1 MVYFYCSHRLQVY
14 LRRIKIFKIIMDKV
28 YLDNA
33 ATTPLA
39 EEVIDAMVGTMKMNF
54 GNPSSTHS
62 FGQEAKILIENV
74 RRQVADYLH
83 VTPAEIIFTSCG
95 TESNNMIIKSSVE
108 HLGVERIIS
117 SPLEHKCVS
126 ESILDMKSR
135 KGVEV
140 NYIRPNE
147 KGDIDLTKL
156 EELLKASDKK
166 TLVSLMHANNEIGN
180 IINLKQVAQL
190 CKEYHALFHSDT
202 VQTMA
207 HMNLDFSDIPVDF
220 ASCSAHKFHGPKGA
234 GFAFIRKATGL
245 KGIITGG
252 PQERSLRAGTE
263 NVSGIVGLG
272 KALELSLNHMD
283 EYTNHMQDIKSY
295 TIERLSAEIEGIK
308 FNGRSAEKEN
318 SLYTVLSALLPYKNP
333 LIGLQLDMKG
343 IAISQGS
350 ACSSGASKPSMVMMM
365 VLSEDEMDHC
375 TPLRI
380 SFSHMTTKADIDR
393 LVNALKEI
401 SSDYTIEKT
410 NVEHR

>member
-1 MVYFYCSHRLQVY
+1 MN
-14 LRRIKIFKIIMDKV
+14 KV

-147 KGDIDLTKL
+147 KGDIDLVKL

-190 CKEYHALFHSDT
+190 CKEHHALFHSDT

-234 GFAFIRKATGL
+234 GFAFIRKSTGL

-263 NVSGIVGLG
+263 NVCGIVGLG
-272 KALELSLNHMD
+272 KALELSLNHME
-283 EYTNHMQDIKSY
+283 EYTNHMQNIKEY
-295 TIERLSAEIEGIK
+295 AIERLSAEVEGIK

-365 VLSEDEMDHC
+365 VLSEGEMDHC

-380 SFSHMTTKADIDR
+380 SFSHMTTKAEIDI

>member
-1 MVYFYCSHRLQVY
+1 
-14 LRRIKIFKIIMDKV
+14 MDKI

-33 ATTPLA
+33 ATTPLSP
-39 EEVIDAMVGTMKMNF
+39 EVIDAMVETMKMTF

-74 RRQVADYLH
+74 RRQIADYLH
-83 VTPAEIIFTSCG
+83 VSPAEIIFTSCG

-126 ESILDMKSR
+126 ESILDMKNR

-140 NYIRPNE
+140 TYIRPNE
-147 KGDIDLTKL
+147 KGDIDLHKL
-156 EELLKASDKK
+156 EELLKNSDKK

-180 IINLKQVAQL
+180 LTDIKKIAEL
-190 CKEYHALFHSDT
+190 CKKYQALFHSDT

-207 HMNLDFSDIPVDF
+207 HMNLDFSEISIDF
-220 ASCSAHKFHGPKGA
+220 ASCSAHKFHGPKGI
-234 GFAFIRKATGL
+234 GFAFLRKSSGL

-263 NVSGIVGLG
+263 NVCGIAGLG
-272 KALELSLNHMD
+272 KALELSIKNMNA
-283 EYTNHMQDIKSY
+283 YTQHMQEIKQYAIDRVS
-295 TIERLSAEIEGIK
+295 EEIPGVK
-308 FNGRSAEKEN
+308 FNGRSSEKEN
-318 SLYTVLSALLPYKNP
+318 SLYTVMSVLLPYKNP

-343 IAISQGS
+343 IAVSQGS

-365 VLSEDEMDHC
+365 VLSEDEMEHC
-375 TPLRI
+375 TPLRV
-380 SFSHMTTKADIDR
+380 SFSHLTTKEEIDTF
-393 LVNALKEI
+393 VQALKEI
-401 SSDYTIEKT
+401 SHDLIIENT

>member
-1 MVYFYCSHRLQVY
+1 MN
-14 LRRIKIFKIIMDKV
+14 KI

-126 ESILDMKSR
+126 ESILDMKNR
-135 KGVEV
+135 RGVEV
-140 NYIRPNE
+140 VYIRPNE
-147 KGDIDLTKL
+147 KGDIDLNKL
-156 EELLKASDKK
+156 EELLKSSDKK

-180 IINLKQVAQL
+180 IVDIKKIAEL
-190 CKEYHALFHSDT
+190 CKANNALYHSDT
-202 VQTMA
+202 VKTMA
-207 HMNLDFSDIPVDF
+207 HMAFDFSEIPVDF
-220 ASCSAHKFHGPKGA
+220 ASCSAHKFHGPKGI
-234 GFAFIRKATGL
+234 GFAFIRKATGM

-272 KALELSLNHMD
+272 KALELCVNNMEAYAGHIREIK
-283 EYTNHMQDIKSY
+283 EYA
-295 TIERLSAEIEGIK
+295 IERLSAEVPNIK
-308 FNGRSAEKEN
+308 FNGRSGEMEN
-318 SLYTVLSALLPYKNP
+318 SVDSVLSALLPYKNP

-380 SFSHMTTKADIDR
+380 SFSHMTTKADIDA
-393 LVNALKEI
+393 LADALKEI
-401 SSDYTIEKT
+401 SKDFAIEKT

>member
-1 MVYFYCSHRLQVY
+1 MN
-14 LRRIKIFKIIMDKV
+14 KV

-147 KGDIDLTKL
+147 KGDIDLAKL

-190 CKEYHALFHSDT
+190 CKEHHALFHSDT

-263 NVSGIVGLG
+263 NVCGIVGLG
-272 KALELSLNHMD
+272 KALELSLNHME
-283 EYTNHMQDIKSY
+283 EYTNHMQDIKDY
-295 TIERLSAEIEGIK
+295 AIERLSAEIEGIK

-375 TPLRI
+375 TTLRI
-380 SFSHMTTKADIDR
+380 SFSHMTTKAEIDT

>member
-1 MVYFYCSHRLQVY
+1 MN
-14 LRRIKIFKIIMDKV
+14 KI

-33 ATTPLA
+33 ATTPLS
-39 EEVIDAMVGTMKMNF
+39 EEVIDAMVDTMKMNF

-74 RRQVADYLH
+74 RRQIADYLH

-108 HLGVERIIS
+108 HLGIERIIS

-126 ESILDMKSR
+126 ESILDMKNR
-135 KGVEV
+135 KEVEV
-140 NYIRPNE
+140 NYIRPDE
-147 KGDIDLTKL
+147 KGDLDLGRL
-156 EELLKASDKK
+156 EELLKVSDKK
-166 TLVSLMHANNEIGN
+166 TLVSLMHANNDIGN
-180 IINLKQVAQL
+180 LIDIERVAEL
-190 CKEYHALFHSDT
+190 CKQYNALFHSDT

-207 HMNLDFSDIPVDF
+207 HMNLDFSEIMVDF
-220 ASCSAHKFHGPKGA
+220 ASCSAHKFHGPKGI

-263 NVSGIVGLG
+263 NVAGIVGLG
-272 KALELSLNHMD
+272 KALELSLTHMNAYRD
-283 EYTNHMQDIKSY
+283 HMQAIKDY
-295 TIERLSAEIEGIK
+295 AIERLSTEIPGMK
-308 FNGRSAEKEN
+308 FNGRSAEKDN

-365 VLSEDEMDHC
+365 VLTEDEMDTC

-380 SFSHMTTKADIDR
+380 SFSHLTTKADIDA
-393 LVNALKEI
+393 LATALKEI
-401 SSDYTIEKT
+401 SEDFVIEKT

>member
-1 MVYFYCSHRLQVY
+1 
-14 LRRIKIFKIIMDKV
+14 MDKV

-147 KGDIDLTKL
+147 KGDIDLAKL

-190 CKEYHALFHSDT
+190 CKQYQALFHSDT

-263 NVSGIVGLG
+263 NVCGIVGLG
-272 KALELSLNHMD
+272 KALELSLNHME
-283 EYTNHMQDIKSY
+283 EYTQHMQNIKDY
-295 TIERLSAEIEGIK
+295 AIERLSAEIQGIK

-380 SFSHMTTKADIDR
+380 SFSHMTTKAEIDT

>member
-1 MVYFYCSHRLQVY
+1 MN
-14 LRRIKIFKIIMDKV
+14 KI

-33 ATTPLA
+33 ATTPLS
-39 EEVIDAMVGTMKMNF
+39 EEVIDAMVETMKLNF

-62 FGQEAKILIENV
+62 FGQDAKILIENV
-74 RRQVADYLH
+74 RRQIADYLH

-108 HLGVERIIS
+108 HLGIERIIS
-117 SPLEHKCVS
+117 SPMEHKCVS
-126 ESILDMKSR
+126 ESILDMKNR

-140 NYIRPNE
+140 AYIRPNE
-147 KGDIDLTKL
+147 KGDIDLNKL
-156 EELLKASDKK
+156 EELLKSSDKK

-180 IINLKQVAQL
+180 IIDIKKVAEL
-190 CKEYHALFHSDT
+190 CKENNALFHSDT

-207 HMNLDFSDIPVDF
+207 HINLDFSEIPVDF
-220 ASCSAHKFHGPKGA
+220 ASCSAHKFHGPKGI
-234 GFAFIRKATGL
+234 GFAFIRKSSGL

-263 NVSGIVGLG
+263 NVSGIAGLG
-272 KALELSLNHMD
+272 KALELSLKNMD
-283 EYTNHMQDIKSY
+283 AYTQHMQDIKQY
-295 TIERLSAEIEGIK
+295 TVDRVSEAIPGVK
-308 FNGRSAEKEN
+308 FNGRSSEKEN
-318 SLYTVLSALLPYKNP
+318 SLYTVVSLLLPYKNP

-343 IAISQGS
+343 IAVSQGS

-375 TPLRI
+375 TPLRV
-380 SFSHMTTKADIDR
+380 SFSHMTTKEDIDTF
-393 LVNALKEI
+393 VNALKEI
-401 SSDYTIEKT
+401 SESMIIENT

>member
-1 MVYFYCSHRLQVY
+1 MN
-14 LRRIKIFKIIMDKV
+14 KV

-33 ATTPLA
+33 ATTPLS

-62 FGQEAKILIENV
+62 FGQEAKILLENV
-74 RRQVADYLH
+74 RRQIADYLH
-83 VTPAEIIFTSCG
+83 VTPAEIIFTVGG
-95 TESNNMIIKSSVE
+95 TESNNMMIKSCVE

-126 ESILDMKSR
+126 ESILDMKNR

-140 NYIRPNE
+140 AYIRPNE
-147 KGDIDLTKL
+147 KGDLDLNKL

-166 TLVSLMHANNEIGN
+166 TLVSLMHVNNEIGN
-180 IINLKQVAQL
+180 IYDIKKIAEL
-190 CKEYHALFHSDT
+190 CKANNALFHSDT

-207 HMNLDFSDIPVDF
+207 HMPLDFSDIAVDF

-234 GFAFIRKATGL
+234 GFAFIRKSSGL

-272 KALELSLNHMD
+272 KALELSINNM
-283 EYTNHMQDIKSY
+283 EAYATHMQEIKDY
-295 TIERLSAEIEGIK
+295 AVERLSAEISGIT

-365 VLSEDEMDHC
+365 VLSEDEMDGC

-380 SFSHMTTKADIDR
+380 SFSHMTTKAEIDA
-393 LVNALKEI
+393 LVSALKEI
-401 SSDYTIEKT
+401 SSDYAIEKT

>member
-1 MVYFYCSHRLQVY
+1 MN
-14 LRRIKIFKIIMDKV
+14 KI

-33 ATTPLA
+33 ATTPLS
-39 EEVIDAMVGTMKMNF
+39 EEVIDAMVETMKMNF

-62 FGQEAKILIENV
+62 FGQDAKILIENV
-74 RRQVADYLH
+74 RRQVAEYLH
-83 VTPAEIIFTSCG
+83 VSPAEIIFTSCG

-117 SPLEHKCVS
+117 SPMEHKCVS
-126 ESILDMKSR
+126 ETILDMKSR

-140 NYIRPNE
+140 AYIRPNE
-147 KGDIDLTKL
+147 KGDIDLNKL
-156 EELLKASDKK
+156 EELLKSSDKK

-180 IINLKQVAQL
+180 IVDIKEIAEL
-190 CKEYHALFHSDT
+190 CKLHHALFHSDT

-220 ASCSAHKFHGPKGA
+220 ASCSAHKFHGPKGS
-234 GFAFIRKATGL
+234 GFAFIRKASGL

-263 NVSGIVGLG
+263 NVSGIAGLG
-272 KALELSLNHMD
+272 KALELSLKNMD
-283 EYTNHMQDIKSY
+283 AYTVHMQEIKQY
-295 TIERLSAEIEGIK
+295 AIERVSAEIPGVK
-308 FNGRSAEKEN
+308 FNGRSAESEN
-318 SLYTVLSALLPYKNP
+318 SLYTLLSLLLPYKNP

-343 IAISQGS
+343 IAVSQGS

-375 TPLRI
+375 TPLRV
-380 SFSHMTTKADIDR
+380 SFSHLTTKEDIDTF
-393 LVNALKEI
+393 VDALKEI
-401 SSDYTIEKT
+401 SKDLIIENT

>member
-1 MVYFYCSHRLQVY
+1 
-14 LRRIKIFKIIMDKV
+14 MDKV

-108 HLGVERIIS
+108 HLGVQRIIS
-117 SPLEHKCVS
+117 SPMEHKCVS
-126 ESILDMKSR
+126 ESVLDMKTR

-140 NYIRPNE
+140 NYIRPNAQ
-147 KGDIDLTKL
+147 GDIDLNKL

-180 IINLKQVAQL
+180 IIDIKKVAEL
-190 CKEYHALFHSDT
+190 CKKYNALFHSDT

-207 HMNLDFSDIPVDF
+207 HMNLDLSDIPVDF

-234 GFAFIRKATGL
+234 GFAFIRKASGL

-263 NVSGIVGLG
+263 NVAGIVGLG
-272 KALELSLNHMD
+272 KALELSLAHMD
-283 EYTNHMQDIKSY
+283 EYTNHMQAIKDY
-295 TIERLSAEIEGIK
+295 AIERLSAEIEGIK

-380 SFSHMTTKADIDR
+380 SFSHMTTKADIDA
-393 LVNALKEI
+393 LVDALKEI
-401 SSDYTIEKT
+401 SKDYTIEKT

>member
-1 MVYFYCSHRLQVY
+1 MN
-14 LRRIKIFKIIMDKV
+14 KI

-39 EEVIDAMVGTMKMNF
+39 EEVIDAMVNTMKMNF

-108 HLGVERIIS
+108 NLGVERIIS

-126 ESILDMKSR
+126 ESILDMKNR

-140 NYIRPNE
+140 VYIRPNE
-147 KGDIDLTKL
+147 KGDIDLNKL
-156 EELLKASDKK
+156 EELLKSSDKK

-180 IINLKQVAQL
+180 IVDIKKIAEL
-190 CKEYHALFHSDT
+190 CKANNALYHSDT
-202 VQTMA
+202 VKTMA
-207 HMNLDFSDIPVDF
+207 HMKFDFSDIPVDF
-220 ASCSAHKFHGPKGA
+220 ASCSAHKFHGPKGV
-234 GFAFIRKATGL
+234 GFAFIRKSTGL

-263 NVSGIVGLG
+263 NVAGIVGLG
-272 KALELSLNHMD
+272 KALELCINNMEAYAGHIR
-283 EYTNHMQDIKSY
+283 EIKKY
-295 TIERLSAEIEGIK
+295 AIEQLSAKVPNIK
-308 FNGRSAEKEN
+308 FNGRSGEMEN
-318 SLYTVLSALLPYKNP
+318 SVDSVLSALLPYKDP

-365 VLSEDEMDHC
+365 VLTEDEMDHC

-380 SFSHMTTKADIDR
+380 SFSHLTTKAEID
-393 LVNALKEI
+393 ALADALAEI
-401 SSDYTIEKT
+401 SKDFAIEKT

>member
-1 MVYFYCSHRLQVY
+1 MN
-14 LRRIKIFKIIMDKV
+14 KV

-33 ATTPLA
+33 ATTPLS
-39 EEVIDAMVGTMKMNF
+39 EEVIDAMVGTMRMNF

-62 FGQEAKILIENV
+62 FGQEAKILIESV
-74 RRQVADYLH
+74 RRQIADYLH

-126 ESILDMKSR
+126 ESILDMKNR

-140 NYIRPNE
+140 VYIRPNE
-147 KGDIDLTKL
+147 KGDTDLNKL
-156 EELLKASDKK
+156 EELLKSSDKK

-180 IINLKQVAQL
+180 IVDIKKIAEL
-190 CKEYHALFHSDT
+190 CKANNALYHADT
-202 VQTMA
+202 VKTMA
-207 HMNLDFSDIPVDF
+207 HMEFDFSAIPVDF
-220 ASCSAHKFHGPKGA
+220 ASCSAHKFHGPKGV

-263 NVSGIVGLG
+263 NVAGIVGLG
-272 KALELSLNHMD
+272 KALELCINNMEAYAGHIR
-283 EYTNHMQDIKSY
+283 EIKKY
-295 TIERLSAEIEGIK
+295 AIERLSAEILNIK
-308 FNGRSAEKEN
+308 FNGRSGEMEN
-318 SLYTVLSALLPYKNP
+318 SVDSVLSILLPYKDP

-343 IAISQGS
+343 IAVSQGS

-375 TPLRI
+375 TPLRV
-380 SFSHMTTKADIDR
+380 SFSHLTTKADIDA

-401 SSDYTIEKT
+401 SNDFVIEKT